1 MAKRQ
6 IKEVP
11 VVETEEA
18 KAEAEDKVQTEAEA
32 PAVEAEAPPVKP
44 EPLTANEKAELVE
57 LDRRSRM
64 GRKIDQPTP
73 REMERLGLLRV
84 RSKIEVVG

>member
-32 PAVEAEAPPVKP
+32 PSVKP
-44 EPLTANEKAELVE
+44 EPLMTANEKAELVE

-73 REMERLGLLRV
+73 REMERLGVLRV
-84 RSKIEVVG
+84 RSKVAPIEVE